1 MISGIDDEEEKEEE
15 DVEDDGRQNRLFSVT
30 SSSSSSSS
38 AAWTSELF
46 LLPDEGPP
54 SVEMWNCSSMQ
65 LMDGVDWGSGLSDLW
80 PR

>member
-15 DVEDDGRQNRLFSVT
+15 DVEDDGRQNRLFSIT
-30 SSSSSSSS
+30 SSSSSSS

>member
-15 DVEDDGRQNRLFSVT
+15 DVEDDDRQNRLFSVT
-30 SSSSSSSS
+30 SSSSSSS

-80 PR
+80 SR